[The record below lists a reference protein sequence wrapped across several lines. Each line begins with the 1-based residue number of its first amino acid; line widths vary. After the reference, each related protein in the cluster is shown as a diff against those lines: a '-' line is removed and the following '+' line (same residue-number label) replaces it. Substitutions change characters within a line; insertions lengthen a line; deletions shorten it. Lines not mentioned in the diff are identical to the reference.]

1 MQCAFP
7 TTTTFS
13 STTTTKPS
21 ISGNEHLIHAAF
33 APGHYSKFTQS
44 PSVVIYS
51 QGSQLRI
58 TECFKLLC
66 LFMCVCVCVCVC
78 VLIHAKSFQSC
89 LTLCD
94 AMDSSLPGCPG
105 HEDSPGKNTG
115 VSCPSVLQG
124 IFPTQGLNP
133 CLLHPMHWR
142 VDSLSLRHLESLL
155 YLFSLLYSKTLS
167 SVFPW
172 FSWPWWFLRLQAVYF
187 G

>member
-78 VLIHAKSFQSC
+78 WYMLSHFSHVWLFVTRWTAWGFSRQEYWSELPFCPPGDLPNPGIEPVSPASHALAGGFFI
-89 LTLCD
+89 T
-94 AMDSSLPGCPG
+94 AP
-105 HEDSPGKNTG
+105 PGKPV
-115 VSCPSVLQG
+115 VSL
-124 IFPTQGLNP
+124 
-133 CLLHPMHWR
+133 
-142 VDSLSLRHLESLL
+142 
-155 YLFSLLYSKTLS
+155 
-167 SVFPW
+167 
-172 FSWPWWFLRLQAVYF
+172 
-187 G
+187 